1 MKKIYSIFI
10 TFVILMLISSAV
22 FASDYENDENKKR
35 ENAIKMA
42 LDSYMQT
49 FMTEETPE
57 EDRIKDYIYTGYGM
71 SEQRENDDKLYV
83 NISFIVTPVNED
95 NTTWNKHGDICFASF
110 SKVDGEYVS
119 YKISRYPDNYDKFL
133 ERFEEYKKNNTE
145 TKEITQVQGEEMM
158 NNLAGEEIEKM
169 SNIIYIS
176 CSIILLVMICFII
189 IKLIKKSKYKT
200 NN

>member
-35 ENAIKMA
+35 ENAFKMA

-57 EDRIKDYIYTGYGM
+57 EDRIKDYIYTGFGM

-110 SKVDGEYVS
+110 SKVDGEYEL

-133 ERFEEYKKNNTE
+133 ERFEEYKKNNAE
-145 TKEITQVQGEEMM
+145 TKEITQVQGEEMI
-158 NNLAGEEIEKM
+158 NNLASQDIEKM
-169 SNIIYIS
+169 SNTIYIS
-176 CSIILLVMICFII
+176 CSIILIVTICFII
-189 IKLIKKSKYKT
+189 TRFIKKSKYKT